1 MKILAIGDVFGEP
14 GRLAIQKKLPA
25 LRTGHRIDFV
35 IANVENAAHGRGVTP
50 RILEDLQASGVNAFT
65 AGNHL
70 WDAKEIIP
78 YLRSSKTL
86 VRPANYHPDAPGSGS
101 LIFEVYAGIKVC
113 VISVEGQRL
122 MGNAVDSPFR
132 AVERERAKWAGKA
145 DIFIVDIHA
154 ETTSEKRAMGW
165 YLDGR
170 VAAVLGTHSHVQTA
184 DEEILPQGT
193 AYITDLGMTGPHDS
207 VIGLDKR
214 AALTR
219 FVNQMPAPFEVAQGD
234 VRLCGALLD
243 IEESKG
249 RAMSIVRIQEK
260 VASL

>member
-14 GRLAIQKKLPA
+14 GRVAVQRTLPG
-25 LRTGHRIDFV
+25 LRTKHQIDFV
-35 IANVENAAHGRGVTP
+35 IANVENAAHGRGVKP
-50 RILEDLQASGVNAFT
+50 KMIEEFQSYGVNAFT

-70 WDAKEIIP
+70 WDAKAIIP
-78 YLRSSKTL
+78 YMASTKVL

-101 LIFEVYAGIKVC
+101 LLFEIYAGVKVC

-132 AVERERAKWAGKA
+132 AVDRERAKWVGKA
-145 DIFIVDIHA
+145 DIFIVDVHA

-170 VAAVLGTHSHVQTA
+170 AAAVFGTHTHVQTA

-193 AYITDLGMTGPHDS
+193 AYISDLGMTGPYDS
-207 VIGLDKR
+207 VIGLTKEV
-214 AALTR
+214 ALRR

-234 VRLCGALLD
+234 VRFCGAVFD
-243 IEESKG
+243 IEENTG
-249 RAMSIVRIQEK
+249 RAKSIVRIQEK
-260 VASL
+260 AG